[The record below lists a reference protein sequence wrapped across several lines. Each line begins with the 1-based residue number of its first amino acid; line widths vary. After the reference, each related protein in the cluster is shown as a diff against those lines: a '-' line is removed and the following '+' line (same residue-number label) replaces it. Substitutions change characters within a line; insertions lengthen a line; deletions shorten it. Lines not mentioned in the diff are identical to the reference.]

1 MSWRKLDIHLQE
13 NKTRFQFLIFTSIN
27 SKWIEDLNVI
37 SEMVKL
43 LHDKTGSTLYH
54 IGIGSNFMNRT
65 LITQQLRER
74 TDKWDCMKLKSF
86 CTAKETVIRLKI
98 QLQNG
103 RKIFDSYSSDKG
115 LITRIYRELKNRTTQ
130 GINNPLNKLASELSR
145 QFSKDVQTSGK
156 YMKNCSTFLP

>member
-1 MSWRKLDIHLQE
+1 
-13 NKTRFQFLIFTSIN
+13 
-27 SKWIEDLNVI
+27 
-37 SEMVKL
+37 
-43 LHDKTGSTLYH
+43 
-54 IGIGSNFMNRT
+54 MNRT